1 VKIKIMDH
9 LLPSHADF
17 FFDAIR
23 LSFPGSA
30 SFNDP
35 VADAEPPI
43 AAATHA
49 DLASIS
55 ASSVTLLLVIPHAG
69 NVHAGLRQAH
79 WAATIPSLKFRRNV
93 IIARDDH
100 AGTSN
105 ALNNRTQGCC

>member
-1 VKIKIMDH
+1 VKIKIVDH

-55 ASSVTLLLVIPHAG
+55 ASSVTLLPVIP
-69 NVHAGLRQAH
+69 HAGLRQAH